1 MAGDILVIDGVATN
15 RIVLKVKLLA
25 AQYRVRL
32 CANLAEAEHEIA
44 NSLPDLIMI
53 DTALDDAAFCGF
65 CAQLKKDARTSLT
78 PVIATGCFPTPRDR
92 VAALE
97 AGADDVLTKPFDDQ
111 VLQARIR
118 SLLRARDARA
128 ELRMREGTRTALGF
142 SEVGAQFVEA
152 ASVVIATPTGD
163 LAADLMPVGTDIDNC
178 QITTTAIED
187 LSSPMRPQGPVDV
200 YVVDFRSGLDDEA
213 ALFRLLAEMRSQ
225 SRSRHSGLLVLLPPS
240 ARQAA
245 AMALD
250 LGANDIVC
258 SPVDGI
264 EIRHRCAV
272 LVRAKQEADALRR
285 TVETGLEAAI
295 TDPLTGLF
303 NRRYALPH
311 LSRLSAESHKAHR
324 EFAIM
329 VLDLD
334 HFKTIN
340 DTHGHKAGDEILCQV
355 ASRLKGN
362 LRAVDLLARI
372 GGEEFLV
379 AIPNSDV
386 IHART
391 AAERLCRLI
400 ADTPFYVGDGHDEI
414 GVTMSVGVSLSGG
427 QKMQDVVDDLES
439 LVNAADTALYDAKNT
454 GRNKVSLAAA

>member
-1 MAGDILVIDGVATN
+1 
-15 RIVLKVKLLA
+15 
-25 AQYRVRL
+25 
-32 CANLAEAEHEIA
+32 
-44 NSLPDLIMI
+44 
-53 DTALDDAAFCGF
+53 
-65 CAQLKKDARTSLT
+65 
-78 PVIATGCFPTPRDR
+78 

-295 TDPLTGLF
+295 TDPL
-303 NRRYALPH
+303 
-311 LSRLSAESHKAHR
+311 
-324 EFAIM
+324 
-329 VLDLD
+329 
-334 HFKTIN
+334 N